1 MDKINEKDT
10 NTNLYFVTKADMKSK
25 TTLEPRIPQNFL
37 TDNGFEDNKIK
48 RVCFSTSINGA
59 VTALSQNLKNTDLF
73 VYSPIGIEKRDIY
86 RPSISQVPDRSI
98 TGEVWIRK
106 PVQIECIGKI
116 HVIDAKKNPQRY
128 KYGNKIAELHEWNW
142 KWIDK
147 NINESVSSVYGAYD
161 AHGKWNAAV
170 DVDGRTYRYRVECL
184 IINGDKVF
192 VSLDKNGNLIIP
204 GGSAEKDIDDITQVA
219 NECRE
224 EARINIKNPIYTGI
238 DRIQGCPPHIS
249 KHKSVLP
256 FEYDGSLSKVYVA
269 EYDSDYNGYIDEYD
283 KDEKMI
289 RGKFVPSKDVINRLK
304 PEWREALNKY
314 TNVYYRVTYNGE
326 GIYNALKNNI
336 PLNVWMDLLKS
347 DAMRWLPKPPK
358 YNESSRS
365 YFTKEGFKMF
375 MRKTYPV
382 VRKYLNPEFVNIE
395 EVRLPNKMM
404 YSDKYQVVTESS
416 ETKYDPP
423 YTYDEIVKNYGKDM
437 ADKLIA
443 DPAHKF
449 RCHTGIE
456 LIHKEPSL
464 SELNRIHS
472 NWQLMTDEQKI
483 KSDMKSRELFGCD
496 NETNYTRLVKTYNEA
511 CKDVKTA
518 RKFVSEVGKLA
529 KKYDANYFIVTDGA
543 SGIHNNGNPAVKNA
557 RDSQVEWEKKHGFDP
572 DEDWSDTLA
581 TESAKNNKGKVVPK
595 KCPKCGSPVRIFL
608 RGEPVFLCSN
618 KKCGKFFGVVPF
630 K

>member
-1 MDKINEKDT
+1 MDKITEKDA

-86 RPSISQVPDRSI
+86 TPSISQVPDRSI

-128 KYGNKIAELHEWNW
+128 KYGNKIAELYEWNW

-184 IINGDKVF
+184 VINGDKVF
-192 VSLDKNGNLIIP
+192 VSLDKHGNLIIP

-289 RGKFVPSKDVINRLK
+289 RGKFVPLKDVINRLK
-304 PEWREALNKY
+304 PEWINALNNY
-314 TNVYYRVTYNGE
+314 TNKYFLFQPIFYSS
-326 GIYNALKNNI
+326 KI
-336 PLNVWMDLLKS
+336 P
-347 DAMRWLPKPPK
+347 P
-358 YNESSRS
+358 
-365 YFTKEGFKMF
+365 
-375 MRKTYPV
+375 
-382 VRKYLNPEFVNIE
+382 
-395 EVRLPNKMM
+395 
-404 YSDKYQVVTESS
+404 
-416 ETKYDPP
+416 
-423 YTYDEIVKNYGKDM
+423 
-437 ADKLIA
+437 
-443 DPAHKF
+443 
-449 RCHTGIE
+449 
-456 LIHKEPSL
+456 
-464 SELNRIHS
+464 
-472 NWQLMTDEQKI
+472 
-483 KSDMKSRELFGCD
+483 
-496 NETNYTRLVKTYNEA
+496 
-511 CKDVKTA
+511 
-518 RKFVSEVGKLA
+518 
-529 KKYDANYFIVTDGA
+529 
-543 SGIHNNGNPAVKNA
+543 
-557 RDSQVEWEKKHGFDP
+557 
-572 DEDWSDTLA
+572 
-581 TESAKNNKGKVVPK
+581 
-595 KCPKCGSPVRIFL
+595 
-608 RGEPVFLCSN
+608 
-618 KKCGKFFGVVPF
+618 
-630 K
+630 

>member
-1 MDKINEKDT
+1 MHININNYFLKGDYMKNLKSYREYLEYVYTNEFSIGNMLPQVPLNEKS
-10 NTNLYFVTKADMKSK
+10 NTEK
-25 TTLEPRIPQNFL
+25 P
-37 TDNGFEDNKIK
+37 NKVIK
-48 RVCFSTSINGA
+48 NDKGQIVPTVCPKCGSN
-59 VTALSQNLKNTDLF
+59 
-73 VYSPIGIEKRDIY
+73 EKCKRFFGV
-86 RPSISQVPDRSI
+86 VP
-98 TGEVWIRK
+98 
-106 PVQIECIGKI
+106 
-116 HVIDAKKNPQRY
+116 
-128 KYGNKIAELHEWNW
+128 L
-142 KWIDK
+142 DK
-147 NINESVSSVYGAYD
+147 INESVSSVYGAYD

-192 VSLDKNGNLIIP
+192 VSLDKHGNLIIP

-238 DRIQGCPPHIS
+238 NRIQDYPLHIS

-289 RGKFVPSKDVINRLK
+289 RGKFVPLKDVINRLK

-336 PLNVWMDLLKS
+336 PSNVWMDLLKS

-382 VRKYLNPEFVNIE
+382 MRKYLNPEFVNIE

-423 YTYDEIVKNYGKDM
+423 YTYDEIVKNY
-437 ADKLIA
+437 
-443 DPAHKF
+443 
-449 RCHTGIE
+449 
-456 LIHKEPSL
+456 
-464 SELNRIHS
+464 
-472 NWQLMTDEQKI
+472 
-483 KSDMKSRELFGCD
+483 
-496 NETNYTRLVKTYNEA
+496 
-511 CKDVKTA
+511 
-518 RKFVSEVGKLA
+518 
-529 KKYDANYFIVTDGA
+529 
-543 SGIHNNGNPAVKNA
+543 
-557 RDSQVEWEKKHGFDP
+557 
-572 DEDWSDTLA
+572 
-581 TESAKNNKGKVVPK
+581 
-595 KCPKCGSPVRIFL
+595 
-608 RGEPVFLCSN
+608 
-618 KKCGKFFGVVPF
+618 
-630 K
+630 